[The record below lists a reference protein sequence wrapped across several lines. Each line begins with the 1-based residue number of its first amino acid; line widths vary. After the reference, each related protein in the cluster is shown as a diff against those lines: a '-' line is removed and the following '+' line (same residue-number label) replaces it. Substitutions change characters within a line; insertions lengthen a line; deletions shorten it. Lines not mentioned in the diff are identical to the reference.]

1 MNHKQNFFFLLLL
14 LSFSLVIS
22 SNFHSI
28 EASYDPTTDTIIYNN
43 KHYSISPKTQ
53 PINLIENAPEEKKPL
68 SRGSF
73 LFNLIAF
80 ILLSCFAGTMSGLTV
95 GYLSIDSLIL
105 ELKITN
111 GTGDERRYAQKVLQV
126 ISNHHWLL
134 VTLLLCNSFA
144 AEAMPI
150 VLDKLVSEFV
160 AVVLSV
166 TVLLFV
172 GEIIPQALCTGPNQ
186 LKIATWLAPLTRFL
200 MIITYPISM
209 PIAKFMDLVI
219 GEKHENRFKNS
230 DLKTLI
236 ELHTKTMLNKM
247 LDKDDEILNEKDYG
261 LTDQQYKVISRAFEV
276 HNSTINEVMIK
287 LDNVFCF
294 DIETKIDK
302 NFIDKIIDSG
312 HSRLPIYDGEK
323 SNLIGYFRTK
333 KLIGLDLSKDY
344 KLEKFLS
351 KAIEADKDMTIINL
365 YELCKNGKSH
375 MAFVY
380 EKVKSK
386 RKYSDYKEENL
397 ITKDDKKFIGIVTL
411 EDLIEYLLKDQIF
424 DEEEYIKSKKV
435 FNKAIKNQIKSSIQ
449 KSKELDMLVN
459 PKSND
464 LNFDNSISY
473 ADEKDRL
480 LQV

>member
-1 MNHKQNFFFLLLL
+1 MNYKHNFFLLLFI
-14 LSFSLVIS
+14 LSFSIIIS
-22 SNFHSI
+22 TNLQKI
-28 EASYDPTTDTIIYNN
+28 EAVYDPSTDSIIFNN
-43 KHYSISPKTQ
+43 KNYSLSQKIPTTKLLETH
-53 PINLIENAPEEKKPL
+53 EEKKSL
-68 SRGSF
+68 SRSAF
-73 LFNLIAF
+73 LFNLILF

-105 ELKITN
+105 ELKINN
-111 GTGDERRYAQKVLQV
+111 GTRDERRYATKVLQV

-144 AEAMPI
+144 CEAMPI
-150 VLDKLVSEFV
+150 VLDKLVSEIV
-160 AVVLSV
+160 AIILSV

-247 LDKDDEILNEKDYG
+247 LDKDDEILNEDDYG

-276 HNSTINEVMIK
+276 HNSTIKDVMIK
-287 LDNVFCF
+287 LDNVFSF

-312 HSRLPIYDGEK
+312 HSRLPIYEGEK
-323 SNLIGYFRTK
+323 NNLIGYFRTK
-333 KLIGLDLSKDY
+333 KLIGLDLSKKH
-344 KLEKFLS
+344 KLENFLS
-351 KAIEADKDMTIINL
+351 RAIEVNKDTTIISL

-380 EKVKSK
+380 EKNKN
-386 RKYSDYKEENL
+386 RRRYSDSITENL
-397 ITKDDKKFIGIVTL
+397 IKKEDKKFIGIVTL

-435 FNKAIKNQIKSSIQ
+435 FNKALKNQITTSLQ
-449 KSKELDMLVN
+449 KSKKLDLLVN
-459 PKSND
+459 PKSSVI
-464 LNFDNSISY
+464 NFDNSISY
-473 ADEKDRL
+473 VDEKDRL

>member
-1 MNHKQNFFFLLLL
+1 MNYKHNFFLLLFI
-14 LSFSLVIS
+14 LSFSIIIS
-22 SNFHSI
+22 TNLQKI
-28 EASYDPTTDTIIYNN
+28 EAVYDPSTDSIIFNN
-43 KHYSISPKTQ
+43 KNYSLSQKISTTK
-53 PINLIENAPEEKKPL
+53 LLENHEEKKSL
-68 SRGSF
+68 SRSAF
-73 LFNLIAF
+73 LFNLILF

-105 ELKITN
+105 ELKINN
-111 GTGDERRYAQKVLQV
+111 GTRDERRYATKVLQV

-144 AEAMPI
+144 CEAMPI
-150 VLDKLVSEFV
+150 VLDKLVSEIV
-160 AVVLSV
+160 AIILSV

-247 LDKDDEILNEKDYG
+247 LDKDDEILNEDDYG

-276 HNSTINEVMIK
+276 HNSTIKDVMIK
-287 LDNVFCF
+287 LDNVFSF

-312 HSRLPIYDGEK
+312 HSRLPIYEGEK
-323 SNLIGYFRTK
+323 NNLIGYFRTK
-333 KLIGLDLSKDY
+333 KLIGLDLSKKH
-344 KLEKFLS
+344 KLENFLS
-351 KAIEADKDMTIINL
+351 RAIEVNKDTTIISL

-380 EKVKSK
+380 EKNKN
-386 RKYSDYKEENL
+386 RRRYSDSITENL
-397 ITKDDKKFIGIVTL
+397 IKKEDKKFIGIVTL

-435 FNKAIKNQIKSSIQ
+435 FNKALKNQITTSLQ
-449 KSKELDMLVN
+449 KSKKLDLLVN
-459 PKSND
+459 PKSSVI
-464 LNFDNSISY
+464 NFDNSISY
-473 ADEKDRL
+473 VDEKDRL

>member
-1 MNHKQNFFFLLLL
+1 MNYKHNFFLLLFI
-14 LSFSLVIS
+14 LSFSIIIS
-22 SNFHSI
+22 TNLQKI
-28 EASYDPTTDTIIYNN
+28 EAVYDPSTDSIIFNN
-43 KHYSISPKTQ
+43 KNYSLSQKT
-53 PINLIENAPEEKKPL
+53 LTTKLLENHEEKKSL
-68 SRGSF
+68 SRSAF
-73 LFNLIAF
+73 LFNLILF

-105 ELKITN
+105 ELKINN
-111 GTGDERRYAQKVLQV
+111 GTRDERRYATKVLQV

-144 AEAMPI
+144 CEAMPI
-150 VLDKLVSEFV
+150 VLDKLVSEIV
-160 AVVLSV
+160 AIILSV

-209 PIAKFMDLVI
+209 PIAKFMDYVI

-247 LDKDDEILNEKDYG
+247 LDKDDEILNEDDYG

-276 HNSTINEVMIK
+276 HNSTIKDVMIK
-287 LDNVFCF
+287 LDNVFSF

-312 HSRLPIYDGEK
+312 HSRLPIYEGEK
-323 SNLIGYFRTK
+323 NNLIGYFRTK
-333 KLIGLDLSKDY
+333 KLIGLDLSKKH
-344 KLEKFLS
+344 KLENFLS
-351 KAIEADKDMTIINL
+351 RAIEVNKDTTIISL

-380 EKVKSK
+380 EKNKN
-386 RKYSDYKEENL
+386 RRRYSDSITENL
-397 ITKDDKKFIGIVTL
+397 IKKEDKKFIGIVTL

-435 FNKAIKNQIKSSIQ
+435 FNKALKNQITTSLQ
-449 KSKELDMLVN
+449 KSKKLDLLVN
-459 PKSND
+459 PKSSVI
-464 LNFDNSISY
+464 NFDNSISY
-473 ADEKDRL
+473 VDEKDRL

>member
-1 MNHKQNFFFLLLL
+1 MNYKHNFFLLLFI
-14 LSFSLVIS
+14 LSFSIIIS
-22 SNFHSI
+22 TNLQKI
-28 EASYDPTTDTIIYNN
+28 EAVYDPSTDSIIFNN
-43 KHYSISPKTQ
+43 KNYSLSQKIPTTK
-53 PINLIENAPEEKKPL
+53 LLENHEEKKSL
-68 SRGSF
+68 SRSAF
-73 LFNLIAF
+73 LFNLILF

-105 ELKITN
+105 ELKINN
-111 GTGDERRYAQKVLQV
+111 GTRDERRYATKVLQV

-144 AEAMPI
+144 CEAMPI
-150 VLDKLVSEFV
+150 VLDKLVSEIV
-160 AVVLSV
+160 AIILSV

-209 PIAKFMDLVI
+209 PIAKFMDYVI